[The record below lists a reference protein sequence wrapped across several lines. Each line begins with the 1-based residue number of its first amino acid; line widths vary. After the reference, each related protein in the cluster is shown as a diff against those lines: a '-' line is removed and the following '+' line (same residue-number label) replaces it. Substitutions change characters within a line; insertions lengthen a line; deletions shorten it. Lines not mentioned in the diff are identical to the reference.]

1 LRSYYTKRLPDRAA
15 AIAKVQA
22 RPSTARDLVDLFS
35 APVNPGALTAKPY
48 PVGTAVDAAVLG
60 NTILITGSE
69 KYLLE
74 NLEITNQVD
83 DTGGAL
89 YYRHRLPNTNLQAVT
104 ITDLAGNVVKDGW
117 VLRNGDILHS
127 FKGEAYWVSYYE
139 KPDGAE
145 APADVH
151 AGDPPRHQGS
161 GRDVHGYG
169 RRSDSRGKRQRNL
182 PAAVHRGEWIS
193 GDNLLRNC
201 QGYNLN

>member
-1 LRSYYTKRLPDRAA
+1 MSNFGIAQFYYTKRLPDRAA
-15 AIAKVQA
+15 AIAKAQA

-35 APVNPGALTAKPY
+35 APFNSGALTAKPY
-48 PVGTAVDAAVLG
+48 PIGDPIDAAVLG

-74 NLEITNQVD
+74 NQFFEITNQVD

-89 YYRHRLPNTNLQAVT
+89 YYRHRLPNVNLQAVT

-139 KPDGAE
+139 NRMAQKRLLMYTPVIRRGAKVTPE
-145 APADVH
+145 TYTVM
-151 AGDPPRHQGS
+151 AGGVIRVASASETYRLRFTQAN
-161 GRDVHGYG
+161 GY
-169 RRSDSRGKRQRNL
+169 RVMSRM
-182 PAAVHRGEWIS
+182 
-193 GDNLLRNC
+193 
-201 QGYNLN
+201 